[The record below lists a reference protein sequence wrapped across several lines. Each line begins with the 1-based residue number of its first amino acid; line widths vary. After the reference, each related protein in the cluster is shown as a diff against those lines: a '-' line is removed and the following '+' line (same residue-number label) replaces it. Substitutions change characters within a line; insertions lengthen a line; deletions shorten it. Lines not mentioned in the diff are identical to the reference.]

1 MPCKKYL
8 SYFILKL
15 RYLMVECED
24 ENEAVRKMY
33 GKVDYQFMTAM
44 TKV

>member
-1 MPCKKYL
+1 MSYKKISL
-8 SYFILKL
+8 ILFQKY